1 MARNVILRM
10 GADTAMLNRA
20 MTGIIGKTTAFES
33 QLKGADKAL
42 VDFGKKTQMVGQKM
56 TTRLTLPIAAVGIAS
71 AMTALQFEESMLQ
84 IQTLAGESA
93 EQVEAW
99 KRPVRDLAIEY
110 AISAD
115 EIAESLY
122 FVVSSGVDAANALE
136 VVEETAKAAAIGMGS
151 ATDIAKVI
159 TSVLGAYGDEAITAA
174 EATNILHQAIADGKA
189 EADEF
194 SNSIGRVL
202 PVASNLGIEF
212 KEVAAAMASMTIVGL
227 DADESA
233 TALRQ
238 VLNSLQK
245 PTNQTKKALEGVGIS
260 ADQVRNVISEDGLLA
275 GMQLLK
281 DSFGDN
287 TEELGKMFPNIRAL
301 NGFLAMMGPNAEN
314 TNEIF
319 ANMEGE
325 LTGVDDAFKAVEE
338 SSGFKLRQAMIKL
351 QDILITIG
359 DIVLPAFV
367 EAVEAVGDALS
378 AVIPDLSDTQTK
390 WVIAFAAIIAIMGP
404 FLMILGSVMRGWVAF
419 KGIMAVVAGGLGAPV
434 LLILLLIG
442 VLVILYTKFD
452 SVKEI
457 IDETA
462 RIIFDALVAA
472 FLWLFENLPVW
483 IENAKKAW
491 QDFQLGITTAWDII
505 KLAAYN
511 TWAKITNAVDIAWN
525 AIIGIITTGVEFLAR
540 MGQSILDTVGPIAN
554 WFVVYLWPVV
564 FNAVSLIIEIIW
576 FLGVALGKLAT
587 IVVQIVWP
595 VIVGLAGIIVKVLVG
610 AWDILF
616 AAVRFVWDI
625 LVVLAEVLTKLVV
638 LIKDHVWPIIV
649 ILASIIWDILVL
661 AFNMVVGVIEG
672 FLRTLEGIIQFIRG
686 VFTNDWEMVW
696 DGIVNIFGG
705 LWDIIKNLATDAFDF
720 ILNAI
725 QELPGQLMDM
735 AWHLLQAGWE
745 LGGAVIEGILQGLG
759 AAVGF
764 GADLF
769 NALKEAVTGALKA
782 AWNGIVGMLNS
793 AANGIQFT
801 IWGTNFKVPPTDIFN
816 GLKLAAGDII
826 TSPTVAMLGEQ
837 GDEMVVP
844 LTRPDRAQHLMN
856 KAGLDSGD
864 TVTINQTI
872 NALDPYEAARAADV
886 DLVWAM
892 RYTA

>member
-1 MARNVILRM
+1 VARNVILRM

-20 MTGIIGKTTAFES
+20 MSGIIGKTTAFEA

-71 AMTALQFEESMLQ
+71 AMTALQFEESMLK

-99 KRPVRDLAIEY
+99 ERPVRDLAIQY

-122 FVVSSGVDAANALE
+122 FVVSSGVDAADAME
-136 VVEETAKAAAIGMGS
+136 VVEATAKAAAIGLGDTATIGKLTAAVINAWGS
-151 ATDIAKVI
+151 
-159 TSVLGAYGDEAITAA
+159 EAISAA
-174 EATNILHQAIADGKA
+174 EATNILHQAVSDGMA

-194 SNSIGRVL
+194 ANSIGRVI
-202 PVASNLGIEF
+202 PVASNLGVEF
-212 KEVAAAMASMTIVGL
+212 KEVAAAMASMTLVGL

-238 VLNSLQK
+238 VFNSLQK
-245 PTNQTKKALEGVGIS
+245 PTNQTKKALAGVGLS
-260 ADQVRNVISEDGLLA
+260 ADQVRNVIEKDGLLA
-275 GMQLLK
+275 GMNMLK

-287 TEELGKMFPNIRAL
+287 KEALGQLFPNIRAM

-325 LTGVDDAFKAVEE
+325 LTGVDEAFAAVEE
-338 SSGFKLRQAMIKL
+338 SSGFKLRQAMVKL
-351 QDILITIG
+351 QDVLINIG

-378 AVIPDLSDTQTK
+378 AVIPDLTETQLK
-390 WVIAFAAIIAIMGP
+390 WVIAFAAIIAVMGP

-419 KGIMAVVAGGLGAPV
+419 KGILAAVAGGLGAPI
-434 LLILLLIG
+434 LLILILIG
-442 VLVILYTKFD
+442 VLYILYTKFD

-483 IENAKKAW
+483 IENAKKSW

-505 KLAAYN
+505 KLAAYR
-511 TWAKITNAVDIAWN
+511 TWQKITNAVDIAFT
-525 AIIGIITTGVEFLAR
+525 AIVDIITVGVEFLAR

-554 WFVVYLWPVV
+554 WFVVYLWPIVRETV
-564 FNAVSLIIEIIW
+564 MLIMAIIW
-576 FLGVALGKLAT
+576 ELGVALGKLVT
-587 IVVQIVWP
+587 IIIEILWP
-595 VIVGLAGIIVKVLVG
+595 VVVGIAGIIASVFVG
-610 AWDILF
+610 AWDLLF

-625 LVVLAEVLTKLVV
+625 LVVLAEVLTDLVV

-649 ILASIIWDILVL
+649 ILAMIIWDILAL
-661 AFNMVVGVIEG
+661 AFNMIVSVIEG
-672 FLRTLEGIIQFIRG
+672 FMRTLEGIIQFIRG

-696 DGIVNIFGG
+696 DGVVNIFGG
-705 LWDIIKNLATDAFDF
+705 LWDIVKNLATDAFDY

-725 QELPGQLMDM
+725 QELPGQLTGMV
-735 AWHLLQAGWE
+735 WHLLQAGYE
-745 LGGAVIEGILQGLG
+745 LGDAIIRGILSGLG
-759 AAVGF
+759 AVLGL
-764 GADLF
+764 GADIY
-769 NALKEAVTGALKA
+769 NALWSAVDGALKS

-793 AANGIQFT
+793 AANAVQFT
-801 IWGTNFKVPPTDIFN
+801 IWGTNVKVPPTDVFN
-816 GLKLAAGDII
+816 GLRLAAGDVI

-837 GDEMVVP
+837 GDEMIVP
-844 LTRPDRAQHLMN
+844 LTRPDRAQHLMDR
-856 KAGLDSGD
+856 AGLDSGD

-886 DLVWAM
+886 DIVWAM